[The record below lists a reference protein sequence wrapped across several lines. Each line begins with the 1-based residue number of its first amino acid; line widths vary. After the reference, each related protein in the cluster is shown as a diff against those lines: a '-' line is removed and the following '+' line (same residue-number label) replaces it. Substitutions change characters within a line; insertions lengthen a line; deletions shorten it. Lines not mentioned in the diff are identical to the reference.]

1 MATDVRATPAAGY
14 PAEVTAANW
23 QFPPYNR
30 WGFCNCRR
38 LLPTARVARSTA
50 PRGFSRRA
58 LASMLRACAAI
69 GAALSPP

>member
-1 MATDVRATPAAGY
+1 MTTDVRATPAAGY

-50 PRGFSRRA
+50 LTVPSAEGTIVEQIPAR
-58 LASMLRACAAI
+58 
-69 GAALSPP
+69 